1 MATTVFSKPLGD
13 DIDAKDSNVV
23 HLSETETI
31 TGSKTFSSNVIIEN
45 SQKSPAIYF
54 RPDINSAVTMAYIM
68 ASSIGTTTNKHNAG
82 HFGFYH
88 YSPKS
93 DGSGRTGFT
102 ESYWLPFVDTG
113 RTDSKEYYILTGKN
127 AVTVPQGGTGA
138 TNAANA
144 RTNLGIG
151 AAAVDD
157 VVTPAHG
164 GTGKTSLALARN
176 AMGLGNTT
184 GALPVANGG
193 TGSTTAPLART
204 ALGIGAA
211 AVDDVVTPAHG
222 GTGKTTLALARNAM
236 GLGNTTG
243 ALPVANGGTG
253 STKAADALTALGA
266 AADSAVVHNT
276 GDENISGAK
285 FFKNGTYTKNSQTSP
300 SFGFRPLNLNT
311 SMAFIYASGVATTAD
326 KYAAGQY
333 AFRIYSP
340 SSDGSART
348 DYYESFNLPVVNT
361 GRTASASYSIWT
373 SKKFAIPLTVP
384 NGGTGSTNAADA
396 RTALGLGAAATL
408 STPIAVN
415 KGGTG
420 STKPLFVIKKW
431 SCTWTNLAAST
442 NKDFTATNMG
452 ASTPS
457 GYHPIGYRRAA
468 SGNSAVTVMFCDPTA
483 TGSSIMLRIRNVASS
498 TAQVSGNTT
507 ASCDIVYALTG
518 CVDDY

>member
-13 DIDAKDSNVV
+13 DIDAKVSNVV

-54 RPDINSAVTMAYIM
+54 RPDIDSAVTMAYIM

-88 YSPKS
+88 YSPNS

-184 GALPVANGG
+184 GALP
-193 TGSTTAPLART
+193 
-204 ALGIGAA
+204 I
-211 AVDDVVTPAHG
+211 
-222 GTGKTTLALARNAM
+222 
-236 GLGNTTG
+236 
-243 ALPVANGGTG
+243 ANGGTG

-266 AADSAVVHNT
+266 AADSDVVHNT
-276 GDENISGAK
+276 GTEVIGGSKIFTTNPTSR
-285 FFKNGTYTKNSQTSP
+285 NSQTSP
-300 SFGFRPLNLNT
+300 S
-311 SMAFIYASGVATTAD
+311 
-326 KYAAGQY
+326 Y
-333 AFRIYSP
+333 AFRASGLDTSSAYIFSTSIGTTAGKYNAGLFRFRMYSP
-340 SSDGSART
+340 KSDGSNLT
-348 DYYESFNLPVVNT
+348 EYYENYDLPSVAT
-361 GRTASASYSIWT
+361 GRTSNVSYTIWT